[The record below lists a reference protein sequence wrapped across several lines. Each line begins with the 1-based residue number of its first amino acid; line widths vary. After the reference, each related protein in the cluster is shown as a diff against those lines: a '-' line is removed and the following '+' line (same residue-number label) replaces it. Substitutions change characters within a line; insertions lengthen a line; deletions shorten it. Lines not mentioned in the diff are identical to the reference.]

1 MANNRIQY
9 DLMFQ
14 SAKQCNGPDE
24 SMRDYISTL
33 QARCA
38 YIAPNVSIC
47 NLKVNN
53 RIQLTQCNNMG
64 EADLY

>member
-24 SMRDYISTL
+24 SMRDLITFQHYRRGVLIYHQMYQS
-33 QARCA
+33 A
-38 YIAPNVSIC
+38 I
-47 NLKVNN
+47 
-53 RIQLTQCNNMG
+53 
-64 EADLY
+64 

>member
-1 MANNRIQY
+1 MAN
-9 DLMFQ
+9 
-14 SAKQCNGPDE
+14 K
-24 SMRDYISTL
+24 
-33 QARCA
+33 ARCA
-38 YIAPNVSIC
+38 NIAPNVSIC